1 MARFTTPKQGGMD
14 RLIQILIEADE
25 KLKDEGY
32 DDRLSEG
39 HLHLLVR
46 DALGAEPLAFVANIL
61 ALAVDAR
68 SRLTMQP
75 EKVVQGVLALHDRIY
90 GPPKAKVRKVE
101 KGTDFQLDFAWGNS
115 EPEETVAPG
124 DVIEVTRETPDGLAI
139 TTTHTV

>member
-1 MARFTTPKQGGMD
+1 MARNANAKPGGMD
-14 RLIQILIEADE
+14 RLISILQESNE
-25 KLKDEGY
+25 RLKDEGY

-39 HLHLLVR
+39 HLHLLVSN
-46 DALGAEPLAFVANIL
+46 ALGAEPLAFVANIL

-90 GPPKAKVRKVE
+90 GAPKAKVRKVD
-101 KGTDFQLDFAWGNS
+101 KGHDFQLDFAWGN
-115 EPEETVAPG
+115 PTEEVEPG

-139 TTTHTV
+139 TTTHTVT